1 MKAKLPVVN
10 DEADI
15 RVRMS
20 RPLSYLGYDVATA
33 VEEAVLGHKRR
44 QEKLKAFQPMTRT
57 VREGCHG

>member
-1 MKAKLPVVN
+1 MRAKLPVVN
-10 DEADI
+10 DEAKI

-20 RPLSYLGYDVATA
+20 RPFRCPGDDVATA

-44 QEKLKAFQPMTRT
+44 QEKLKAFQPMNRT